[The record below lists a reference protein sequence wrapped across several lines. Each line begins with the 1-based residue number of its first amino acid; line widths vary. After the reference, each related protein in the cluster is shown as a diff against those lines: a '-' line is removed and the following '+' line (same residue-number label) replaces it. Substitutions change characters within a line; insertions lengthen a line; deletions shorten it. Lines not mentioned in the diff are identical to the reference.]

1 MLVAR
6 YQLPAQIQHLVS
18 SNQSTQQPAQP
29 KIMRLITKATLLY
42 LFIMSL
48 VFSIA
53 GMITY
58 NMVMERVARET
69 DYSLAQNMWILRDAI
84 REGKSLNALQNQ
96 KTSIVKVA
104 TIQPKD
110 TMYTFSDTLAMHQY
124 FKRLEPHRKL
134 TITKKIN
141 GVYYRFNMFDIFLET
156 DDVSD
161 GVISVMTRL
170 FFGLGLILLLASF
183 LISSWLF
190 QPFQKT
196 LQKIKG
202 FNLKNNKV
210 IAFEDT
216 STKEFKQLNGFIAQ
230 MTDKA
235 QRDYVSLKEFSEN
248 AAHEMQTPIAVAKGK
263 LELLLENA
271 NLQEAQLP
279 LIHSAQ
285 AALSKLSKLGHSL
298 SLLTKID
305 NNEFKVKETTDFSEV
320 VKQSANTFQDI
331 CDLKGLTLKR
341 DVEQKVMLSINAS
354 VADILVS
361 NLLKNA
367 VRYNTEDGWI
377 KVTLDKKQ
385 LIVENPGNPPSV
397 PTNQLFERFRKS
409 NQSGASLGLGLAIV
423 KKICEVNQL
432 QVDYV
437 FVEGI
442 HRLIVKFPT

>member
-1 MLVAR
+1 
-6 YQLPAQIQHLVS
+6 
-18 SNQSTQQPAQP
+18 
-29 KIMRLITKATLLY
+29 MRLITKATLLY
-42 LFIMSL
+42 LFIMFL
-48 VFSIA
+48 VFSLA
-53 GMITY
+53 GMVTY
-58 NMVMERVARET
+58 NMVMKRVARET
-69 DYSLAQNMWILRDAI
+69 DYSLAQNMWLLRDAI
-84 REGKSLNALQNQ
+84 REGKPLDALQNP
-96 KTSIVKVA
+96 KTKINIV
-104 TIQPKD
+104 TNFQPSD
-110 TMYTFSDTLAMHQY
+110 TSYTFSDTLAMHPY

-134 TITKKIN
+134 TTTKQIN

-156 DDVSD
+156 DDVSN

-170 FFGLGLILLLASF
+170 FFGLGLVLLLASF

-202 FNLKNNKV
+202 FNLKNNRA
-210 IAFEDT
+210 ISLEDT
-216 STKEFKQLNGFIAQ
+216 STKEFKQLNGFISQ

-263 LELLLENA
+263 LELLLESP
-271 NLQEAQLP
+271 NLQESQLP
-279 LIHSAQ
+279 LIQSAQ
-285 AALSKLSKLGHSL
+285 AALSKLSRLGQSL
-298 SLLTKID
+298 SLLTKIE
-305 NNEFKVKETTDFSEV
+305 NNEFTVKETTDFSEV
-320 VKQSANTFQDI
+320 VEQSAITFRDI
-331 CDLKGLTLKR
+331 CELKGLTLKSNI
-341 DVEQKVMLSINAS
+341 EEKVMLSINAS

-367 VRYNTEDGWI
+367 VRYNTADGWVN
-377 KVTLDKKQ
+377 VTLDKKQ
-385 LIVENPGNPPSV
+385 LIVENPGNTPNV

-409 NQSGASLGLGLAIV
+409 NQSGSSLGLGLAIV

-437 FVEGI
+437 FAEGI

>member
-1 MLVAR
+1 LRVFELRVSGLRATR
-6 YQLPAQIQHLVS
+6 NPQL
-18 SNQSTQQPAQP
+18 
-29 KIMRLITKATLLY
+29 KKMRLITKATLLY

-84 REGKSLNALQNQ
+84 RDGKSLDALQNQ
-96 KTSIVKVA
+96 KTSIVKV
-104 TIQPKD
+104 TSIQPKD
-110 TMYTFSDTLAMHQY
+110 TMYAFSDTLAMHQY

-134 TITKKIN
+134 TITEKIN
-141 GVYYRFNMFDIFLET
+141 GAYYRFSMFDIFLET

-161 GVISVMTRL
+161 GVISVMTKL
-170 FFGLGLILLLASF
+170 FFGLGLVLLVASF

-190 QPFQKT
+190 QPFQQT

-202 FNLKNNKV
+202 FNLKNNKGV
-210 IAFEDT
+210 HFEDT
-216 STKEFKQLNGFIAQ
+216 STKEFTQLNGFISQ

-235 QRDYVSLKEFSEN
+235 QRDYISLKEFSEN

-263 LELLLENA
+263 LELLLESS

-279 LIHSAQ
+279 LIQSAQ
-285 AALSKLSKLGHSL
+285 AALSKLSRLGQAL
-298 SLLTKID
+298 SLLTKIE

-320 VKQSANTFQDI
+320 VEQSVLTFRDI
-331 CDLKGLTLKR
+331 CALKGLTLKSN
-341 DVEQKVMLSINAS
+341 VEEKVMLSINAS

-367 VRYNTEDGWI
+367 VRYNTKNGWVN
-377 KVTLDKKQ
+377 VTLDKKQ
-385 LIVENPGNPPSV
+385 LIVENPGNPPNV

-432 QVDYV
+432 HVDYV
-437 FVEGI
+437 FMEGT
-442 HRLIVKFPT
+442 HRLIVKFPSLVTTK